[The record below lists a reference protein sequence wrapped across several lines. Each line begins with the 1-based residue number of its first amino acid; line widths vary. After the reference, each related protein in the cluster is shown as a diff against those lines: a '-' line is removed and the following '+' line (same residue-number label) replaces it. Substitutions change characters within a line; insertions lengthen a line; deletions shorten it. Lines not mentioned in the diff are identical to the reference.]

1 VGFLLLGKFEDKSM
15 TNNGT
20 KTQES
25 LASSPG
31 IASDSTSAELES
43 ALMKSGPEAIRELIH
58 GLQTIRYGSIVLTVH
73 DGRLVEITKTM
84 KVRPSQPNDE

>member
-1 VGFLLLGKFEDKSM
+1 M
-15 TNNGT
+15 TKNDT
-20 KTQES
+20 TIQES
-25 LASSPG
+25 LAQSPR
-31 IASDSTSAELES
+31 IASDSSSAELEA

-84 KVRPSQPNDE
+84 KVRPSVPNDKE

>member
-1 VGFLLLGKFEDKSM
+1 M

-20 KTQES
+20 RTQES
-25 LASSPG
+25 LAHSPRVT
-31 IASDSTSAELES
+31 SDSTSAELEA